1 MISDL
6 FTVGFIKAAA
16 GAYPQ
21 HNSAGLIGHPA
32 AANPGTGLTSTGPGS
47 ATHPALPA
55 ANSPVPVPNV
65 PQINRGPS
73 TYNTPQ
79 PPTSVQS
86 APEPAPVQPQENY
99 ATRWNAAHPNH
110 TPISYVAPAS
120 ETGNWGHDA
129 AKQPTNPAAESQAM
143 RQVMNTSNKGVL
155 NTPGITSAQQI
166 QHDPNLS
173 AGIPRLSSTIT
184 GNTPQLPP
192 EQETERLIQN
202 MSRNPGLSQ
211 QLRSLSPD
219 LTSELGSQDEGIR
232 EQGTREIMNMLQ
244 KMMTTNPEMAKQVYQ
259 QYFGQPSQ

>member
-6 FTVGFIKAAA
+6 FTVGFIKAAVA
-16 GAYPQ
+16 MPAPKPEFP
-21 HNSAGLIGHPA
+21 SAS
-32 AANPGTGLTSTGPGS
+32 PGTGLTP
-47 ATHPALPA
+47 ATSLGTATTPA
-55 ANSPVPVPNV
+55 APSINPPKPVTAVPPADLGNHPSPVP
-65 PQINRGPS
+65 INAPRP
-73 TYNTPQ
+73 PQ
-79 PPTSVQS
+79 P
-86 APEPAPVQPQENY
+86 PEPAPVQPQENY